1 MRVLHNNFL
10 TLPAN
15 ARELSLA
22 VQNDEELND
31 LLSCV
36 ITTQGNMLSNIH

>member
-1 MRVLHNNFL
+1 MRVLHNNFVA
-10 TLPAN
+10 LPAN